1 MYISLFDMF
10 KVGIGPS
17 SSHTVGPMRAA
28 RRFLLEIPPA
38 DFAKIVKLTVTLYG
52 SLAHTGRGHGTDTA
66 MLLGLCGEL
75 PDEVDTIGIPAK
87 IAVITTAKKLKLLNR
102 LEIDFDP
109 AHDLIFDFK
118 NLLPIHSNGM
128 LFCAYD
134 AAGNVL
140 AEREMYSIG
149 GGFVVDADE
158 HFVGSARGAEV
169 SVPYPFATMQELLNI
184 CNHTRQ
190 QMWDVLLANEVAL
203 HGEAATHRFIAL
215 VADTMHNCI
224 NKGLRTNGILPGGL
238 NVKRRA
244 SGIAEQLRVGAR
256 HSSEGAMNWVSAY
269 AIAVNEEN
277 AAGSRV
283 VTAPTN
289 GAAGVVPAVLR
300 YFVDFRANS
309 THNYAANNTTRMP
322 VLGRLQPPY
331 PEPEEGLSE
340 EEKVYSGTLRFLLV
354 AAGIGALCKRNASI
368 SGAEVGCQGEVGSA
382 AAMAAGG
389 LAAALGASAGQI
401 ENAAEIALEHH
412 LGMTCDPIGGLV
424 QVPCIERNAMGAVKA
439 INACSLAM
447 LGDGT
452 HLVSLDQAIETMRR
466 TGADMQSKYKETA
479 LGGLAITVAL
489 SVRQV
494 EC

>member
-28 RRFLLEIPPA
+28 RRFLLEMPRE
-38 DFAKIVKLTVTLYG
+38 DFLKIAKLNVTLYG

-75 PDEVDTIGIPAK
+75 PDEVDTTAISAK
-87 IAVITTAKKLKLLNR
+87 VAAITAAKKLKLLSR

-109 AHDLIFDFK
+109 AKDLVFDFK

-134 AAGNVL
+134 AAGNVV

-169 SVPYPFATMQELLNI
+169 VVPYPFVTMQELLDI
-184 CNHTRQ
+184 CAANKLP
-190 QMWDVLLANEVAL
+190 MWEVLLANEAAL
-203 HGEAATHRFIAL
+203 HGEAATHRFVAL
-215 VADTMHNCI
+215 VARTMHSCI
-224 NKGLRTNGILPGGL
+224 DKGLNTSGILPGGL

-244 SGIAEQLRVGAR
+244 SGIAQQLRLGDR
-256 HSSEGAMNWVSAY
+256 HSSEGAMNWVSAF

-322 VLGRLQPPY
+322 VLGRLQPPF
-331 PEPEEGLSE
+331 PEPAEELSE
-340 EEKVYSGTLRFLLV
+340 QEKIYVGTLRYLLV
-354 AAGIGALCKRNASI
+354 AAAIGALCKRNASI

-389 LAAALGASAGQI
+389 LAAALGASAEQI

-447 LGDGT
+447 MGDGT